1 MRRCTYNLLIRL
13 DVIPS
18 DCYEVVSVD
27 GGVHVIEAQTMKEL
41 VDNPAVVETTL
52 EGTSS
57 HAWAVIKNSFQT
69 YLLVQTHV
77 TFARSVADVRRASRT

>member
-57 HAWAVIKNSFQT
+57 HA
-69 YLLVQTHV
+69 
-77 TFARSVADVRRASRT
+77 